1 MYMLKNRR
9 IAASIEA
16 YPLVTEMIRLTERAI
31 AQSVSA
37 VRERR
42 LVKFE

>member
-1 MYMLKNRR
+1 MPKNRR
-9 IAASIEA
+9 IAASTEA
-16 YPLVTEMIRLTERAI
+16 YPLVTEMMRLTDSAI